1 MNERIKQ
8 LLAEAHLDVMEENGK
23 IDTNQV
29 AERFAELIVRE
40 FRGVVSDVYR
50 KTPLELCGPLLTVD
64 EEIMKHFYGVSE

>member
-1 MNERIKQ
+1 MNERIR
-8 LLAEAHLDVMEENGK
+8 LLWAECVIKHTKDPMNWQ
-23 IDTNQV
+23 TV
-29 AERFAELIVRE
+29 ADEFADLIVRE